1 MKISTLGLQI
11 ALVPNW
17 LAELFHKNLITNL
30 MLSLGTIEI
39 VIRYNEESLIQHGI
53 HLWKVNIILRKEKY
67 LSEMNEYLLFCK
79 SLCYNVFFVDI

>member
-1 MKISTLGLQI
+1 MGFRKNNKGTPLIIIRKKLYQGGCDILIFMKISTLGLQI

-17 LAELFHKNLITNL
+17 LAELFHKNIITNL

-53 HLWKVNIILRKEKY
+53 NLWKVNII
-67 LSEMNEYLLFCK
+67 
-79 SLCYNVFFVDI
+79 